1 VPGPA
6 PASQCTIRARFSC
19 RPASSPMNMAT
30 NAPTYSL
37 GNLDGQNGWSS
48 TAGPWGANADF
59 GAEGVVSSNP
69 VGGASLTGAAD
80 DYSVIGGY
88 STHALDQTYNN
99 SGTVNIT
106 FYAYWDGNP
115 AKTGFDG
122 DERVVQVWP
131 LDGSDVE
138 ALVVGN
144 FPRNGPAALTGA
156 GSTWNSTWFSGTTPA
171 WYFWD
176 VELDFGAV
184 AAGDENVVSVEV
196 TQLDSNLNPVAS
208 ETLVTD
214 EPFRNP
220 VSEISSVEFRAAVLG
235 ALDSANFTLTATTQ
249 FLINWA

>member
-1 VPGPA
+1 
-6 PASQCTIRARFSC
+6 
-19 RPASSPMNMAT
+19 MNMAT

>member
-1 VPGPA
+1 MFSKTIIAASTTMPTA
-6 PASQCTIRARFSC
+6 KAIPASEMTLME
-19 RPASSPMNMAT
+19 RPMAAMAT

-37 GNLDGQNGWSS
+37 GNLDDQNGWSS

-69 VGGASLTGAAD
+69 VGGALLTGAAD

-144 FPRNGPAALTGA
+144 FPRNGKKLLSEVVVEVPIPEPMPEAAL
-156 GSTWNSTWFSGTTPA
+156 
-171 WYFWD
+171 
-176 VELDFGAV
+176 
-184 AAGDENVVSVEV
+184 
-196 TQLDSNLNPVAS
+196 
-208 ETLVTD
+208 
-214 EPFRNP
+214 
-220 VSEISSVEFRAAVLG
+220 
-235 ALDSANFTLTATTQ
+235 
-249 FLINWA
+249 